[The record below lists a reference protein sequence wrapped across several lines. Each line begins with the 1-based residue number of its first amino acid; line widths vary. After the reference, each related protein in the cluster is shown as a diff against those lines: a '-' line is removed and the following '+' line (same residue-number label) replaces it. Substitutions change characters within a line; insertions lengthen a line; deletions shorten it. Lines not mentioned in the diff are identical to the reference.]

1 MLVIQSC
8 PILCDPMDCNLPD
21 SSVHGILQA
30 RILKWFSFPSLGN
43 LLDPGIK
50 RRSPTLQANSLP
62 SKPLGKPSK
71 VEGESSK
78 WLDLEGIAKM
88 IKVHD
93 VTKGKTGLTVH
104 AKGRRQK
111 YISRRLKSVTPCS
124 KRVSCSRPGL
134 NPFLRSG
141 ICWLKRWSG

>member
-1 MLVIQSC
+1 MKCVCVLVIQSR

-21 SSVHGILQA
+21 SFVHGILQA
-30 RILKWFSFPSLGN
+30 RILEWFSFPSLGN

-50 RRSPTLQANSLP
+50 RRSPALQANSLP

-93 VTKGKTGLTVH
+93 VKGKTGLTVH

-111 YISRRLKSVTPCS
+111 YISGRPKSVTPCS
-124 KRVSCSRPGL
+124 NIVSCSRPGL

-141 ICWLKRWSG
+141 IC